1 VTPTT
6 IVVNRWIPLLPG
18 ISDKPELL
26 EQVVR
31 EARDARAC
39 GVWANLLFLR
49 PRPPEHFLE
58 APAQEYPTSS
68 RVCTTSAT
76 GARRPVEPE
85 PAPEQLAMAL

>member
-1 VTPTT
+1 MSA
-6 IVVNRWIPLLPG
+6 RWTPLLPG

-58 APAQEYPTSS
+58 APAQEYPDQL
-68 RVCTTSAT
+68 
-76 GARRPVEPE
+76 ARLHDIGDRREAPVEPE
-85 PAPEQLAMAL
+85 PAPEQLAMAP